1 MGAGWGEKEGLQD
14 LGEAGSPD
22 LKCWGDAWSLW
33 RKKLPSG
40 GRRHLGVARTG
51 WSLAWGLALR
61 VCGSLWRMNCGRP
74 ISLEEGVSQ
83 FLHASPP
90 HRAFGDLGIHSPV
103 TFFPHPSAAAL
114 RSPRLQTPLR
124 TSSLSACGF

>member
-1 MGAGWGEKEGLQD
+1 M
-14 LGEAGSPD
+14 LGG
-22 LKCWGDAWSLW
+22 GAWSVL

-61 VCGSLWRMNCGRP
+61 VCGSLWRMNRGRP

-83 FLHASPP
+83 SLHVSPLTV
-90 HRAFGDLGIHSPV
+90 HLETLAFSP
-103 TFFPHPSAAAL
+103 
-114 RSPRLQTPLR
+114 Q
-124 TSSLSACGF
+124 